1 MLNLLQ
7 IVLILFLTSVAAK
20 LNENIVKV
28 KKPFPHYLRQTTDEN
43 IFLSPTTSADIDS
56 LNSNKGTYPDLL
68 KVGNVI
74 LVYKKAISLSSNIS
88 KLYEKAMHIRL
99 TNFLRKNSIVLFTYQ
114 FRFRNNYQLIKL
126 LKPHI
131 NDMKCS

>member
-28 KKPFPHYLRQTTDEN
+28 KKPFSHYLRQTTDET

-56 LNSNKGTYPDLL
+56 LNSNKETFPDFL

-74 LVYKKAISLSSNIS
+74 PVHKKAISLSSSIS
-88 KLYEKAMHIRL
+88 KLNEKAMHIRL
-99 TNFLRKNSIVLFTYQ
+99 INFLRKNKVLFTYQ

-126 LKPHI
+126 L
-131 NDMKCS
+131 